1 MALMLWGV
9 LIRMGV
15 IICGDKGNC
24 PTQLYKESKLQC
36 RNGMGVHEQMYR
48 KIELKIELHQN

>member
-1 MALMLWGV
+1 
-9 LIRMGV
+9 MGV
-15 IICGDKGNC
+15 IICRDKGNC